1 MFQENLKTYRKA
13 KGLTQED
20 LAVRLHV
27 VRQTISKWEKGLSVP
42 DAALLVR
49 LSEVLEVPVSQ
60 LLGAPLPPE
69 SSTDQVAEQLAR
81 INEQL
86 AQKNRRARR
95 IWQVV
100 VGILLAFVLLWGI
113 LCLLSYHSYTQY
125 VSTKNSGG
133 AALLHSGRKKVLR
146 CSGLNSPFRTAPPR
160 GSPGWR
166 PSGPPL
172 SRLTTVP
179 SPATPYRTWP
189 PGWSRSS
196 APWPI

>member
-1 MFQENLKTYRKA
+1 MFQENLKNYRKA

-125 VSTKNSGG
+125 VSPPKIQVEPLS
-133 AALLHSGRKKVLR
+133 SIPVERR
-146 CSGLNSPFRTAPPR
+146 CSDALA
-160 GSPGWR
+160 
-166 PSGPPL
+166 
-172 SRLTTVP
+172 
-179 SPATPYRTWP
+179 
-189 PGWSRSS
+189 
-196 APWPI
+196 